1 MLALRTEAQ
10 PLLGAAL
17 LARPLAR
24 PPETLTYHTLLERA
38 ARGDGAGPSVTWA
51 QLADCDGKAGTC
63 PNADAMASLKQQVPD
78 NAAVWML
85 ALGRDLAA
93 AKDEDV
99 RSDLTRAAQA
109 KTYDDYLGSSL
120 QALARTVSQLPPPPE
135 TYDPLSGAGSAGVQ
149 LTIVYGLGATQPLPA
164 FPATARYCE
173 SHKDDEGIRNDCLGL
188 GKVLEWGSSPLGRS
202 LGLHL
207 REVLSPDDAQ
217 QADARRA
224 RVNLV
229 WQMQNFAQLNV
240 RAQGEKPVAQKLLM
254 LARNGGTEMSVV
266 LAPSMPMASRPRRR
280 RATPRH
286 ARRRGQSNH
295 SEPHPRKA
303 EGLVA
308 QRLAHELRLG
318 QRALVGFG
326 VVVLRGEVLRD
337 RAALAETAQIRALAG
352 HGAAPPAGGVAR
364 LREGQGTH
372 GAEAGGTHGRA
383 HGLDQLDM
391 GQRRFGLL
399 HQDAAVA
406 QRLVAG
412 GVEGRVEQAL
422 RRADR
427 VRRIDDDQVE
437 RFRLRLGHV
446 LDAVDEQKLRA
457 RVVVA
462 FAQFREIF
470 LGQAG
475 DALVDFHLHRRFH
488 FLVLEHFAQGAAVA
502 AADDHH
508 ALGAGV
514 GEQRRVGHHFV
525 VQEIVAAGE
534 HHAAVDHHQ
543 VAPVGGLVDL
553 DRLEGRFL
561 CMKQTLDTKTDGGTG
576 GLVGFGEPAELRHDA
591 IPGQEGEN
599 DHCTG
604 L

>member
-1 MLALRTEAQ
+1 MRGLRPLALALAFAAAALPLAASAAKAPAPKDRQAALLKFQQDLASVLALRTEAQ

-17 LARPLAR
+17 LARPLTR
-24 PPETLTYHTLLERA
+24 PPETLTYHALLERA

-240 RAQGEKPVAQKLLM
+240 RAQGEKQVAQRLLM
-254 LARNGGTEMSVV
+254 LARNGGTEMSVI
-266 LAPSMPMASRPRRR
+266 LASLNAYGIP
-280 RATPRH
+280 
-286 ARRRGQSNH
+286 
-295 SEPHPRKA
+295 A
-303 EGLVA
+303 EA
-308 QRLAHELRLG
+308 
-318 QRALVGFG
+318 
-326 VVVLRGEVLRD
+326 
-337 RAALAETAQIRALAG
+337 
-352 HGAAPPAGGVAR
+352 PAGYTPAR
-364 LREGQGTH
+364 PKKGSE
-372 GAEAGGTHGRA
+372 
-383 HGLDQLDM
+383 
-391 GQRRFGLL
+391 
-399 HQDAAVA
+399 
-406 QRLVAG
+406 
-412 GVEGRVEQAL
+412 
-422 RRADR
+422 
-427 VRRIDDDQVE
+427 
-437 RFRLRLGHV
+437 
-446 LDAVDEQKLRA
+446 
-457 RVVVA
+457 
-462 FAQFREIF
+462 
-470 LGQAG
+470 
-475 DALVDFHLHRRFH
+475 
-488 FLVLEHFAQGAAVA
+488 
-502 AADDHH
+502 
-508 ALGAGV
+508 
-514 GEQRRVGHHFV
+514 
-525 VQEIVAAGE
+525 
-534 HHAAVDHHQ
+534 
-543 VAPVGGLVDL
+543 
-553 DRLEGRFL
+553 
-561 CMKQTLDTKTDGGTG
+561 
-576 GLVGFGEPAELRHDA
+576 
-591 IPGQEGEN
+591 
-599 DHCTG
+599 
-604 L
+604 